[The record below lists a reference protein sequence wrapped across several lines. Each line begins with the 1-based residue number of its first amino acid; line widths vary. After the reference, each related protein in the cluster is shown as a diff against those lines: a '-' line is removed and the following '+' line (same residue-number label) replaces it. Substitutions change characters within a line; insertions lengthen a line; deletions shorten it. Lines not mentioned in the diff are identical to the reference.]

1 MTFHLYT
8 STGAK
13 FGPYGSL
20 PLAQKEALAKV
31 LGDQRVKGVEIRPSC
46 SLHGGGYS
54 RYHKGSFYKFR

>member
-1 MTFHLYT
+1 MTFTLFT

-20 PLAQKEALAKV
+20 PLAQKEALAKL
-31 LGDQRVKGVEIRPSC
+31 LGDKRVRVEIRPSC
-46 SLHGGGYS
+46 SLHDGGYN